1 MSNIQFWAYGVG
13 HFLND
18 LTAACWFNYLLFF
31 LKTVVKTSAAPIALL
46 SGQVCDGLVT
56 PVVGY
61 LSDKSETR
69 FGNSILMLGKRTPW
83 YVFGVIT
90 ILICFLPIFR
100 PFRHENTSYEY
111 LYYSIFPAMFNV
123 GWACL
128 QISHMSL
135 VPSLTCSRKRRVFST
150 IIRIG

>member
-1 MSNIQFWAYGVG
+1 MG

-56 PVVGY
+56 PIVGY
-61 LSDKSETR
+61 LSDKSDTR
-69 FGNSILMLGKRTPW
+69 LGNFISKAGKRTPW
-83 YVFGVIT
+83 YVFGLIT
-90 ILICFLPIFR
+90 ILICFVPIFS
-100 PFRHENTSYEY
+100 PFRSDSSTYEY
-111 LYYSIFPAMFNV
+111 LYYSCFPAMFNV

-135 VPSLTCSRKRRVFST
+135 VPSLTCSRKRRVPLVRY
-150 IIRIG
+150 RIG